1 MRMTRLFNQ
10 TLRESPAEAQI
21 ESHQLLLRAG
31 FIRPVAT
38 GIYSYL
44 PLALR
49 SLGKIENIVRQEID
63 AIGGQELALP
73 VVQPADLWKESGRYY
88 EIDSELSRL
97 QDRNEREMVLGMTH
111 EEVIADLTRRE
122 IHSYKQLPL
131 LIYQIQTKWRDDP
144 RPRGGLIRV
153 REFTMKDSYSLDAD
167 WNGLEKQYRS
177 HYQAY
182 FRIFERCNLDVL
194 AVKSDTGMMGG
205 KLAHEFM
212 YLTPV
217 GEDTILI
224 CGNCDY
230 AANRQI
236 ATFHKPM
243 PATGVARPLVKVA
256 TPGCKT
262 IESVAAY
269 LDLPTSQT
277 AKAVFMMASF
287 SNGEKTYEKLVF
299 AVVRGDM
306 DVNETKLKNAVKC
319 ISLRP
324 ATEAE
329 ILAVG
334 AEPGYASP
342 IGLTNVLVVVDDL
355 VSETPNLVSG
365 ANESDYHFMNVN
377 YGRDFEAQ
385 IITDI
390 VLARE
395 KDPCPICQHHLT
407 TQRAVEVG
415 NIFQLGTRFS
425 DSMGCFFLNEDGKQ
439 SPVIMGSYGIGIGRL
454 LACIAQEYHDEDG
467 LIWPIS
473 IAPYHV
479 HLVALYGK
487 DNAEVIGNS
496 ERVYTELVSHG
507 VEVLFDDRQESPGV
521 KFTDADLIGI
531 PIRLAVSNRS
541 LKAGG
546 VEIKLRDQVDK
557 TIIPVD
563 ILAFT
568 VKQQITALY
577 SEIEN
582 SIAEHLYPEN

>member
-568 VKQQITALY
+568 VKQQITSLY